1 MVGEVELKFEE
12 GGEMEELVAQLG
24 EACTEMTSQLREG
37 NVVGGSAGGGY
48 EVGYGFCLGK
58 VEFAVEEGS
67 LCVFSWVCCACSVLY
82 EEIEDGVEYVA

>member
-1 MVGEVELKFEE
+1 M
-12 GGEMEELVAQLG
+12 
-24 EACTEMTSQLREG
+24 
-37 NVVGGSAGGGY
+37 VGGSAGGGY

-82 EEIEDGVEYVA
+82 EEIEDGRTVGSGQITSILDDIK

>member
-1 MVGEVELKFEE
+1 M
-12 GGEMEELVAQLG
+12 
-24 EACTEMTSQLREG
+24 
-37 NVVGGSAGGGY
+37 VGGSAGGGY

>member
-67 LCVFSWVCCACSVLY
+67 LGVFSWTGCASTVLD
-82 EEIEDGVEYVA
+82 EEVEHIAEYVS